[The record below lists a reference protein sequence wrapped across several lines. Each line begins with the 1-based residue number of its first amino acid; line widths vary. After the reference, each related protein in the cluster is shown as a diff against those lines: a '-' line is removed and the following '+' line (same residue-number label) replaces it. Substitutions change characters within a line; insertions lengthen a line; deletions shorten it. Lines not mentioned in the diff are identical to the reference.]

1 MSEIIRGRLLA
12 QTIRNKVAER
22 LSKRTEPLGL
32 AVILVGDNPASH
44 LYVKL
49 KEQAAKEVGIY
60 VEKIIYEPE
69 TPTKELIRKIHELN
83 KRNDIHGI
91 LVQLPLPNQDE
102 DEVIAAIDPKK
113 DVDGFHIENRKALL
127 NNEPGIVPPVSLA
140 IMKLIEA
147 TRQPLHGRHAIIV
160 SNHQI
165 FADPLIHL
173 FKEQGAEA
181 HFLPRISSAIE
192 ARLCV
197 ADIIVIAVGEANFIK
212 PEMVKEGAILIDVGT
227 NEVNGKVV
235 GDVSKEASDKAG
247 FISPV
252 PGGVGPLTVAY
263 LLQNVLKAS
272 QLQSQV
278 ED

>member
-12 QTIRNKVAER
+12 ESIRKKVAER
-22 LSKRTEPLGL
+22 LAKREQPLGL

-49 KEQAAKEVGIY
+49 KEEAAKEVGIY
-60 VEKIIYEPE
+60 VEKILYTPE

-83 KRNDIHGI
+83 KRPDIHGI
-91 LVQLPLPNQDE
+91 LVQLPLPTQDE
-102 DEVIAAIDPKK
+102 DDVIASIDPKK
-113 DVDGFHIENRKALL
+113 DVDGFHEQNRHALL
-127 NNEPGIVPPVSLA
+127 NNQSGLVPPVALA

-147 TRQPLHGRHAIIV
+147 TRQPLNGRHAIIV

-173 FKEQGAEA
+173 LKEQGAQGL
-181 HFLPRISSAIE
+181 FLPRISSAIT
-192 ARLCV
+192 AKLCV
-197 ADIIVIAVGEANFIK
+197 ADIIVIAVGEANFLK

-227 NEVNGKVV
+227 NELNGRTV
-235 GDVSKEASDKAG
+235 GDISKEASAKAG
-247 FISPV
+247 FVSPV

-263 LLQNVLKAS
+263 LLQNVLKAA
-272 QLQSQV
+272 QLQS
-278 ED
+278 